1 MMKQMLPS
9 GIRTVLVLSFLM
21 GTLLLSSPVLAQ
33 SKGGSN
39 VVRLTTGKNNKGFVI
54 RGRIQKPQAFYI
66 LSRSSFNYKAV
77 RRKEDLIK
85 KVINAVKKR
94 PF

>member
-1 MMKQMLPS
+1 MKRRVNLR
-9 GIRTVLVLSFLM
+9 GLVLVL
-21 GTLLLSSPVLAQ
+21 LLSLCGWLLCLHTASAQ
-33 SKGGSN
+33 SKGGN
-39 VVRLTTGKNNKGFVI
+39 VVRLSSGKNNKGFVI

-85 KVINAVKKR
+85 KVMNAVKKR